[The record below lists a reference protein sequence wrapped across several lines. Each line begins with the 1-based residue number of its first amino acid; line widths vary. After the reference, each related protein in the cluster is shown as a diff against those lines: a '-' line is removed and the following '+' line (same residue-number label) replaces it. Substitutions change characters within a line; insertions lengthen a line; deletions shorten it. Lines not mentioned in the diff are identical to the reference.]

1 MVNLYRGVT
10 HGALRTLP
18 TGRSSPSSTRLS
30 HRAPRLRHE
39 TSTRFLTSAV
49 ALEKY
54 AAAPRNR
61 WPAFTKAP
69 IYAAQAAWI

>member
-1 MVNLYRGVT
+1 MVNLYMGVT
-10 HGALRTLP
+10 HGAPRTVP
-18 TGRSSPSSTRLS
+18 TGRSSPSSTQLS
-30 HRAPRLRHE
+30 PRAPSLRHE
-39 TSTRFLTSAV
+39 TSTRFLNSAI

-61 WPAFTKAP
+61 WPAFTSAP